1 MGNESLSKLLDEWE
15 GRARKVNGRKEE
27 QLSIYKSDSIKL
39 AALASMYK
47 LSKDD
52 VVATLIHE
60 ALNELEA
67 KMPYIQGS
75 KVIRI
80 EDGEEIYE
88 DAGPMPR
95 YLAEQKKVLQAS

>member
-1 MGNESLSKLLDEWE
+1 MGNESLSRLLNEWE
-15 GRARKVNGRKEE
+15 NRARKVNGRKVET
-27 QLSIYKSDSIKL
+27 LSIYQGDGIKL
-39 AALASMYK
+39 EALARMYQ

-67 KMPYIQGS
+67 KMPYVPGN

-95 YLAEQKKVLQAS
+95 YMAEQQKLLDAS

>member
-15 GRARKVNGRKEE
+15 TRARKVNSRETE
-27 QLSIYKSDSIKL
+27 TLSIYKGDAIKL
-39 AALASMYK
+39 EALARMYK

-67 KMPYIQGS
+67 KMPYVPGN

-95 YLAEQKKVLQAS
+95 YMAEQRKLLDAS

>member
-1 MGNESLSKLLDEWE
+1 MGNESLSKLLNKWE
-15 GRARKVNGRKEE
+15 NRARNINGRKDET
-27 QLSIYKSDSIKL
+27 LSIYQCDSIKL
-39 AALASMYK
+39 EALAQMYNLPK
-47 LSKDD
+47 AD
-52 VVATLIHE
+52 VVATLLHE

-67 KMPYIQGS
+67 KMPYIPGN

-95 YLAEQKKVLQAS
+95 YLEEQKKLLDAG

>member
-27 QLSIYKSDSIKL
+27 QLSIYKSDSVKL
-39 AALASMYK
+39 EALASMYK

-95 YLAEQKKVLQAS
+95 YLAEQKKVLEAS

>member
-1 MGNESLSKLLDEWE
+1 MGNESLSRLLGEWE
-15 GRARKVNGRKEE
+15 NRARKVNSREE
-27 QLSIYKSDSIKL
+27 ETLSIYQGDLIKL
-39 AALASMYK
+39 EALARMYK

-67 KMPYIQGS
+67 KMPYIPGN

-95 YLAEQKKVLQAS
+95 YMAEQRKLLDAS

>member
-1 MGNESLSKLLDEWE
+1 MGNESLSRLLGEWE
-15 GRARKVNGRKEE
+15 TRARKIKGRESE
-27 QLSIYKSDSIKL
+27 TLSIYKGDSVKL
-39 AALASMYK
+39 EALASMYK

-67 KMPYIQGS
+67 KMPYVQGN

-95 YLAEQKKVLQAS
+95 YLAEQRKILEAS

>member
-1 MGNESLSKLLDEWE
+1 MGNESLSRLLNEWE
-15 GRARKVNGRKEE
+15 NRARKVNGRKEE
-27 QLSIYKSDSIKL
+27 TLAIYQGDDIKL
-39 AALASMYK
+39 EALARMYQ

-67 KMPYIQGS
+67 KMPYVPGN

-95 YLAEQKKVLQAS
+95 YMAEQRKLLDAS

>member
-1 MGNESLSKLLDEWE
+1 MGNESLSRLLDEWE
-15 GRARKVNGRKEE
+15 TRARKVKGRKEE
-27 QLSIYKSDSIKL
+27 TLSIYQGDGVKL
-39 AALASMYK
+39 EALARMYQ

-67 KMPYIQGS
+67 KMPYIPGN

-95 YLAEQKKVLQAS
+95 YLAEQRKLLDAS

>member
-1 MGNESLSKLLDEWE
+1 MGNESLSKLLNKWE
-15 GRARKVNGRKEE
+15 GRARMVSTRQDET
-27 QLSIYKSDSIKL
+27 LSIYRDDSVKL
-39 AALASMYK
+39 EALARMYELPK
-47 LSKDD
+47 ED
-52 VVATLIHE
+52 VVATLLHE

-95 YLAEQKKVLQAS
+95 YLAEQKKVLEAS

>member
-1 MGNESLSKLLDEWE
+1 MSNENLTDLLSQWE
-15 GRARKVNGRKEE
+15 KRARKVNSRQDET
-27 QLSIYKSDSIKL
+27 LSIYKGDSIKL
-39 AALASMYK
+39 EALASMYK

-60 ALNELEA
+60 ALQELEA
-67 KMPYIQGS
+67 KMPYVQGN

-95 YLAEQKKVLQAS
+95 YLAEQKKLMNG

>member
-1 MGNESLSKLLDEWE
+1 MGNQSLTKLLNEWE
-15 GRARKVNGRKEE
+15 NRARKVNGRSEE
-27 QLSIYKSDSIKL
+27 TLAIYQADAIKL
-39 AALASMYK
+39 KALASMYN
-47 LSKDD
+47 LSMDD
-52 VVATLIHE
+52 VVASLIHE

-67 KMPYIQGS
+67 KMPYVPGN

-95 YLAEQKKVLQAS
+95 YLAEQKKLHEAS

>member
-15 GRARKVNGRKEE
+15 GRARKINGRTDETI
-27 QLSIYKSDSIKL
+27 SIYKCDSVKL
-39 AALASMYK
+39 EALARMYK
-47 LSKDD
+47 LPKED
-52 VVATLIHE
+52 VVATLLHE

-67 KMPYIQGS
+67 KMPYVPGS

-95 YLAEQKKVLQAS
+95 YLAEQKKLLEAS

>member
-1 MGNESLSKLLDEWE
+1 MGNESLSKLLNEWE

-27 QLSIYKSDSIKL
+27 QLSIYQSDSLKL
-39 AALASMYK
+39 EALASMYK

-67 KMPYIQGS
+67 KMPYIPGN

-88 DAGPMPR
+88 DTGPMPR
-95 YLAEQKKVLQAS
+95 YLAEQKKLLEAS

>member
-1 MGNESLSKLLDEWE
+1 MGNESLSRLLDEWE
-15 GRARKVNGRKEE
+15 GRARKVNGRKQES
-27 QLSIYKSDSIKL
+27 LSIYKSDVIKL
-39 AALASMYK
+39 EALAKMYQ
-47 LSKDD
+47 LPLDD
-52 VVATLIHE
+52 VVATLVHE

-67 KMPYIQGS
+67 KMPYVQGT

-95 YLAEQKKVLQAS
+95 YLAEQKKLLEAS

>member
-1 MGNESLSKLLDEWE
+1 MGNESLSKLLREWE
-15 GRARKVNGRKEE
+15 NRARNVNNRKEST
-27 QLSIYKSDSIKL
+27 LSIYAGDDIKL
-39 AALASMYK
+39 EALARMYK
-47 LSKDD
+47 LPKDD

-67 KMPYIQGS
+67 KMPYVPGDQ
-75 KVIRI
+75 VIRI

-95 YLAEQKKVLQAS
+95 YMAEQQKLLDAS

>member
-1 MGNESLSKLLDEWE
+1 MGNESLSRLLHEWE
-15 GRARKVNGRKEE
+15 IRARKVNGRKVET
-27 QLSIYKSDSIKL
+27 LSIYQGDDIKL
-39 AALASMYK
+39 EALARMYQ

-67 KMPYIQGS
+67 KMPYVQGN

-95 YLAEQKKVLQAS
+95 YMAEQRKLLDAS

>member
-15 GRARKVNGRKEE
+15 GRARKVNGRKQE
-27 QLSIYKSDSIKL
+27 QLSIYKSDSVKL
-39 AALASMYK
+39 EALASMYK

-95 YLAEQKKVLQAS
+95 YLAEQKKVLEAS